1 MVKIKKQ
8 IRKKLNFPPH
18 EISELRHA
26 LETVD
31 ESQLFH
37 VVSNIK
43 HWPFLRSDFYYWIK
57 VLDRFDEIL
66 EKIISK
72 HSLIRPDSHLV
83 RNDLPDDTAQ
93 LICAIL
99 DFTRLL
105 MENCINR
112 TIYSSIERLGAL
124 LCVPNNLILEKL
136 LRLLLQISQ
145 SGSFQQDIKTIIH
158 SLHPIL
164 EVLSQPWLNQ
174 KNLENLFENKKTP
187 NDCPAIHNELKLIFQ
202 KPYSSKQNKKLVMI
216 DFSFYRSASDVLKI
230 MNSKETESSDNITE
244 SIDDSS
250 KSHTETGFDVLETPK
265 AIRNPAVTPSR
276 KKNLSRSST
285 SKKLIS
291 RPNSVNPFDPS
302 FITEGLVSIEVP
314 LKNFK
319 GLNSTQILDSLANF
333 YKVPAQMQFS
343 LFHRIRVSLALS
355 PNNHSDLS
363 SLFKARIYL
372 SHTTSI
378 CHRLA
383 LSSSKEEF
391 KTLLSRNQDKISQN
405 LSELLKPESNVPLD
419 VQTAVVYALD
429 SFLDQSSEI
438 SNIYSALNVSANHGI
453 IMFILRKI
461 FNKSNPSSD
470 PNICY
475 PRDFR
480 NSVYNLL
487 ITLTENFKGV
497 RLLASSGIVSVL
509 VEALNFKDENYY
521 YDVFKSSRILN
532 CLLSSKIS
540 TFSSFIDENGLPT
553 LIDRID
559 HEVTRLSAIE
569 DSLSDIERSKFD
581 SSSPLIPN
589 YPSNFDNVFVR
600 PELVPS
606 SNVILLREIFK
617 MLSRLMLSNSN
628 QDRLRNLVEGSLPSS
643 LTKVFK
649 HQTSFGCNVY
659 GYSIDIMANM
669 IHNEPT
675 SLSVLQE
682 VGLPQIF
689 LDLVSKNIPFS
700 GDVIAAIP
708 NGIGALCLNEAGVEM
723 LNNSKLLDN
732 LFGVFTNVDFLKVLT
747 DSDVPGSLGIAM
759 DEFMRHFPNLKPQVL
774 DSMIS
779 SLKNLL
785 ELGKPNSAIAKVNP
799 GFSKLF
805 IGDSCSEK
813 KEHLCDI
820 YNMMVES
827 MSAFLESL
835 LEERSHNALFLEK
848 GGLEILLS
856 CIKSDLLNFNWPSS
870 KMSRSINGIIRSIS
884 RSKPEE
890 TFNAL
895 FDLFKDLLKSPS
907 YEFLL
912 EKALTDLDTLIN
924 PSNLDQETQESF
936 NQSLHLLSAVS
947 GILFFITDSLNNFNS
962 SVNRHNLNLHYTFC
976 TEENRVFVEKLTL
989 LFDLV
994 ISSEI
999 YIVDLSESSSTTPKL
1014 CAENHNSA
1022 ASADVILSLDNK
1034 FNKPYCQSNI
1044 AYLKDVLAKS
1054 SSNFTKFFQSFTK
1067 LLIPKKTTSLE
1078 ISKDIFETLRVISH
1092 FSVSG
1097 LNSVPSLIKSPRKL
1111 KYIRSIVEI
1120 SSMLLIK
1127 YNVRALIQVP
1137 FLAAF
1142 VLEGGIKSI
1151 SNLITYLIENGSD
1164 YIDLNNSKLDNN
1176 SSNCSDTTSINDKN
1190 IETADKFNEVLEMV
1204 FTVIRFL
1211 SSGSNIIEYPY
1222 LPNVKVFPQSKTPCI
1237 FIDSDNIIIPHVLIS
1252 EIMND
1257 VFPAIQSIW
1266 ESSKI
1271 VKYSPDVMESL
1282 IHVIKALIQGENEPL
1297 SKPVVSDIPSNLSRG
1312 DNHSQAHRLTESF
1325 YHEFYDTLIRP
1336 RGYNR
1341 NQSNLNA
1348 FEHEIYEEEEFS
1360 DENNAIEPRLSLP
1373 ELDPIQLEGRF
1384 IRHLDPRVSRPIIPN
1399 QSHVDSLLSMGF
1411 PLSAVNNALIRTFNS
1426 LDRAADYLVSHPE
1439 EVLSSQFVDT
1449 SNPHTASNIPDTEI
1463 SETVELSV
1471 ENDDYSPNIT
1481 SSESNSMSLDESRGH
1496 ESSNNI
1502 DISDIDTDAPSIPA
1516 VIQNDTLV
1524 DYIPVEANGVACNQA
1539 QDLNTDLTVDSNTTY
1554 PNDLIE
1560 MPNSATVP
1568 SEFCENNLISSNKPK
1583 EIDIDKNKSMTDN
1596 LFKDVKELR
1605 LRLVDSIPSIVT
1617 NILLDTSKFKFQM
1630 LSIISIF
1637 YKSKSKDKSTS
1648 ITKDLACL
1656 YSPLVQISE
1665 RLSQSEE
1672 LDEPSS
1678 KVLLTFSTFWA
1689 LIMNDPSLSAS
1700 FFDISIEVFDSL
1712 TKILSVVINSIMDA
1726 SPGNS
1731 TDIKPNA
1738 SNVTHNIPEWF
1749 TPAILCINLF
1759 IKTEDEILS
1768 PICNPSPLEK
1778 PKNEDSQKE
1787 KPENMIGKAS
1797 TSDGEHV
1804 ENYASSDTSNLYNT
1818 YDKPKKISK
1827 ASIDRK
1833 FVYNIAFNLIK
1844 ILDKSNIS
1852 VSHNTTNSILRLL
1865 MYFSRDKEFN
1875 EYIIKGKYLIQIL
1888 RVLKRLPDHDGIEN
1902 SPQKLTEDS
1911 IEKSLMSSSV
1921 HKSIL
1926 LQIKQERMLVT
1937 HIVRHVVET
1946 SSIIKGSMTSR
1957 ILSWLDDSQFRSP
1970 EVLSFLRGNSGA
1982 VLRDPIIFS
1991 DITAKHCSFLT
2002 PDSTK
2007 LSWRFLSPLKLED
2020 VAHFESM
2027 SSCLDS
2033 SHNGKNI
2040 ISLDIDKADVSTEK
2054 DSSTLESVKS
2064 NCEGKE
2070 IDASLPEKPFSATE
2084 SELLDHAEIPD
2095 EESIQNAR
2103 SIVTLIVEE
2112 ILSLR
2117 DNFHSNSSKISS
2129 FTPSIFSNANLFDTN
2144 LPKKLPQL
2152 NIYNGDLWFESS
2164 EITAYRCY
2172 LLQLFCELLMICP
2185 FAIDSVLTTRA
2196 NSENASNNLQPSKNN
2211 FNNLRSPLISHLVH
2225 DLIVRE
2231 ASINAALL
2239 TMAET
2244 NLKHSSDISVKS
2256 DTSPSLD
2263 LNSNVETNIVNNT
2276 LEKLSTES
2284 IPSTSPKNHSIEN
2297 KYKNLLMAKRLLCMS
2312 RSQLCLSQINWS
2324 KIALCLLCP
2333 SNTLNP
2339 LVVLSDSSNI
2349 LQKTHKKAE
2358 QLFEQFEK
2366 ENKEIL
2372 GAPEGPSS
2380 SVNSRS
2386 EQPSIIKKNLITEFN
2401 QNYESSVDRC
2411 RKLVLDHLCR
2421 AFKETLSCSRL
2432 SNPNN
2437 LPLTKKNL
2445 NAITVSIEITY
2456 SRLKS
2461 LSNLLNRLLNTKPSC
2476 NVHDLNDV
2484 HHKCIFTPEPSDK
2497 IGIMLLQRGMFDILN
2512 ATITSLD
2519 LNYSQSKPIFNS
2531 LLKPMSQLSE
2541 ISANLSKDDQLQ
2553 LISVDKSDKNFDLET
2568 NPNQSYDILSI
2579 DRVIFEAIDEDIP
2592 PDLYQNSALGLFH
2605 GDLQRPSGIYR
2616 ADAADGGS
2624 SSEDGFYS
2632 DHYDEDSS
2640 MSDFSESESE
2650 NSADD
2655 NEVAISRGDRYNYIP
2670 RLLNNAS
2677 HNQNN
2682 SGNTNQNASSDWV
2695 DITLQM
2701 DDNDDGSNDD
2711 GEDEDEMEDDEDDD
2725 HLTAE
2730 EIHDGMVDDDGFIEE
2745 LDDIIDSDVSI
2756 DSGSQMSADDDFD
2769 SDLEY
2774 NEELV
2779 LDVLE
2784 NLDSEFNFES
2794 GPMYNEEDEFS
2805 HNTRRDITNHNNYLD
2820 NSFTDL
2826 PSSGAQRSE
2835 IGGSNHIDESLVS
2848 TTGNA
2853 PSSLEISSLDV
2864 PTENDLQHTDS
2875 NSEISLN
2882 SLNFGDPSA
2891 QHQSYNP
2898 DIEETIEN
2906 GITNIPSNSHTNRN
2920 ASIVNSSG
2928 LNPQPGNI
2936 SNNSLSSE
2944 AQIIVRDIS
2953 LPSSDSIR
2961 TRPSTSSRVPN
2972 TNLPAFSAS
2981 IRRLNPPAVVPRMST
2996 VDLFSSFMNRSG
3008 ILGNEARDG
3017 ASVSRALVS
3026 RPLFR
3031 NSRFS
3036 AYAESESEFDDA
3048 DDNEIDYGDDGDVE
3062 NEDIQEVVEDY
3073 HSGSDYSD
3081 SIVDFLDNPVTLQNR
3096 NNVFS
3101 ISGNANTPL
3110 NNLETSLTDI
3120 INVFVSGQSSNNR
3133 RHGMSANSIYGS
3145 INDLS
3150 HPLFNRSNEPR
3161 SLCNRS
3167 FEDFLISPNNVR
3179 SLNLSSQSADRLN
3192 LNPQPSRLY
3201 PNENIVDISHNHTNS
3216 SFLDHSITPTVPM
3229 PSSAVN
3235 SIISATDPPSPNS
3248 DIAMTAQPINLNTST
3263 LIASRNSHDNLFNN
3277 RDLSGLTQN
3286 HLDQPLSFDSNSTP
3300 TSLDTSTDNISGFS
3314 GAFNTSS
3321 SNCSDI
3327 KPLNGNDYKDHFIK
3341 LKSQLCSVI
3350 IASAATNVN
3359 PLMSFYDRWQQ
3370 ESRIWNDRLVNEKTL
3385 KYGHSLM
3392 SRLSDDSEKQLSYRN
3407 RISAAKNSILKTANK
3422 SSTITKNLDTKLD
3435 LDSSSVGLVE
3445 ATRLNLENL
3454 DSLGDRTS
3462 SISENVDEDAEVSIS
3477 CVPDSSAEIIEPLIH
3492 DTSNVISATQNESV
3506 SLLPE
3511 DIHRPNFTME
3521 QEASQGIS
3529 LETTSSHVTGI
3540 ELVENA
3546 SISSETQPLSGQAT
3560 NNLNAS
3566 STNAELDSQ
3575 ISQPPNQSV
3584 AGSENIDDLTRS
3596 IPENSELTNT
3606 QNPPDPIFIQID
3618 GRMVDVT
3625 NLGIDYEFLNAIPN
3639 DMRRDVI
3646 LQRMGE
3652 LELNDRTD
3660 VHPTHTSNSSDE
3672 PDLVSREFLEA
3683 LPIDIRQEV
3692 IQQQQLLRRIHERQ
3706 ERINSSRARNHLT
3719 TDNNSDSDASPNPD
3733 LLETPT
3739 PLPPSNLADSRGI
3752 SSITNIETEQ
3762 ADNISNTLPT
3772 QSSSISQG
3780 ISRSLPTGSSVT
3792 ESKEF
3797 IAYKESFLT
3806 KNAVQLLSPAELSR
3820 LVKLVFLPKGNISD
3834 KLLGQV
3840 IFNLCKNINS
3850 RGDFISV
3857 LLKVLSENCSSLKRV
3872 EETISNYCLDNA
3884 SKNSI
3889 TLPSTKLLN
3898 SQINDDSHYSQP
3910 IPSSSIEKPISEKSI
3925 SANEKHPYQNETPFP
3940 YQPTS
3945 IVQNFPLSR
3954 LKTDV
3959 APYFPAIC
3967 CLEALIKLAQSVPG
3981 ATLSFLVESSLPD
3994 TKNIFASKDNF
4005 DISSSNNKNILLSL
4019 AEDRLLINHSNP
4031 NSGVLNHVQNSENFL
4046 PCPLVILLRLLENP
4060 MFYGT
4065 NSSVTELLM
4074 QLLAAISK
4082 PLSAFVR
4089 RKLAIFTLTGKE
4101 TSPLPSIS
4109 GQPIVTNDTQTDSA
4123 PQNIGFDNQ
4132 PSSSN
4137 TKLDL
4142 PSKATD
4148 IISDDLQK
4156 SKSTFRPPKIPEY
4169 ELRLIS
4175 NVLVAG
4181 ECTSKTFQYTLSL
4194 IQHLLNLEGSLY
4206 VIMDSLKK
4214 SAFNLAED
4222 LCVDLQ
4228 NLITLLE
4235 KIDYASNLKR
4245 NSPNLDE
4252 SKTVNAAADFSGDI
4266 NMVDVEKN
4274 LSKENISELTDEL
4287 QTLTINQFSSASSCQ
4302 SKILRLLKAFDYII
4316 THTSKKAD
4324 PDFTPRESPYLAL
4337 IKNQIKYIRKLELEI
4352 WKSDYFIKLWDLLSV
4367 CLTYSQKLSSLS
4379 HISTV
4384 LLPITE
4390 AFMVVSKP
4398 LVKPSLSKLE
4408 KTANKS
4414 SSNSSLKSFL
4424 SSSDGSVTDSFFVSF
4439 TDMHKKILNSLVRNT
4454 PGLLSGSF
4462 SLLVHNPRVLDFDN
4476 KRSYVYQKL
4485 SSIIANNS
4493 RNNTRTLNLNVRRQ
4507 YVFEDSF
4514 HQFAGKSGNEI
4525 RGGKLN
4531 VKFHDEEG
4539 VDVGGVTREWFQVLS
4554 RQMFNPDY
4562 ALFLPSASDRITYQP
4577 NPQSWAN
4584 PDHLFY
4590 FKFVGR
4596 IIGKAICDQ
4605 RLLDAYFTRSFYK
4618 HMLGKP
4624 VDYKD
4629 LEALDP
4635 EYSKSLQWILDNDI
4649 TDVVDETFSVELDD
4663 FGQRRVIELLP
4674 NGSQIQVTE
4683 ENKAEY
4689 VKLVAEQRLSLA
4701 IKDQIKSFLDGFHEL
4716 VPKDLIQIMN
4726 EQEIELLISGM
4737 PDIDVDDWRNNT
4749 EYQGGYSPA
4758 SPQIIWF
4765 WRTVRSFDQEER
4777 AKLLQFVTGTS
4788 KVPLE
4793 GFSKLQG
4800 SGGIQKFQI
4809 HRDFSS
4815 AARLPSAHT
4824 CFNQLDLPLYDSYET
4839 LRSQLLLAISECTTG
4854 FGFS

>member
-1 MVKIKKQ
+1 
-8 IRKKLNFPPH
+8 
-18 EISELRHA
+18 
-26 LETVD
+26 
-31 ESQLFH
+31 
-37 VVSNIK
+37 
-43 HWPFLRSDFYYWIK
+43 
-57 VLDRFDEIL
+57 
-66 EKIISK
+66 
-72 HSLIRPDSHLV
+72 
-83 RNDLPDDTAQ
+83 
-93 LICAIL
+93 
-99 DFTRLL
+99 
-105 MENCINR
+105 
-112 TIYSSIERLGAL
+112 
-124 LCVPNNLILEKL
+124 
-136 LRLLLQISQ
+136 
-145 SGSFQQDIKTIIH
+145 
-158 SLHPIL
+158 
-164 EVLSQPWLNQ
+164 
-174 KNLENLFENKKTP
+174 
-187 NDCPAIHNELKLIFQ
+187 
-202 KPYSSKQNKKLVMI
+202 MI

-230 MNSKETESSDNITE
+230 MNSTETESSDNITT

-250 KSHTETGFDVLETPK
+250 KSHAEVGFDVVDTPK
-265 AIRNPAVTPSR
+265 AIRTPAVTPSR
-276 KKNLSRSST
+276 KKNLGRSST
-285 SKKLIS
+285 SKKLSS
-291 RPNSVNPFDPS
+291 RQNSVNPFDPS

-355 PNNHSDLS
+355 PNNHSDLN
-363 SLFKARIYL
+363 SLFKARMYATAI
-372 SHTTSI
+372 I
-378 CHRLA
+378 A

-470 PNICY
+470 PNLCF

-532 CLLSSKIS
+532 CLLSSKNS

-553 LIDRID
+553 LISRID
-559 HEVTRLSAIE
+559 HEVSRLSAIE
-569 DSLSDIERSKFD
+569 DSLSDIERSKYD
-581 SSSPLIPN
+581 STSPLIPN
-589 YPSNFDNVFVR
+589 YPSNFENVFVR

-617 MLSRLMLSNSN
+617 MLSRLLLSNSN

-689 LDLVSKNIPFS
+689 MSLVSKNIPFS

-732 LFGVFTNVDFLKVLT
+732 LFGVFTNADFLKVLT

-774 DSMIS
+774 DSILS
-779 SLKNLL
+779 SLKKLL
-785 ELGKPNSAIAKVNP
+785 ELGKPNSVIAKVNP

-805 IGDSCSEK
+805 IGDSCFEK
-813 KEHLCDI
+813 KEYLCDI

-827 MSAFLESL
+827 MSTFLESL

-890 TFNAL
+890 TFIAL
-895 FDLFKDLLKSPS
+895 FDLLKDLLGSPS

-912 EKALTDLDTLIN
+912 EKALTDLEVLIN
-924 PSNLDQETQESF
+924 PSNLDQKTQESI

-976 TEENRVFVEKLTL
+976 TDENRVLVEKLTL

-999 YIVDLSESSSTTPKL
+999 YIVDLSESSANTPKL
-1014 CAENHNSA
+1014 STENNNATSR
-1022 ASADVILSLDNK
+1022 ADEILSIDNK
-1034 FNKPYCQSNI
+1034 HDKPYCQSNI
-1044 AYLKDVLAKS
+1044 AYLKDVLTKS

-1078 ISKDIFETLRVISH
+1078 ISKDIFETLKVISR
-1092 FSVSG
+1092 FTVCG
-1097 LNSVPSLIKSPRKL
+1097 LNSVPSIKNSPKKL

-1142 VLEGGIKSI
+1142 VLEGGIKSF

-1164 YIDLNNSKLDNN
+1164 YIDLNNTKLDNN
-1176 SSNCSDTTSINDKN
+1176 SSNCSDSTSINDKD
-1190 IETADKFNEVLEMV
+1190 IETADKFNEVLEMI

-1222 LPNVKVFPQSKTPCI
+1222 LPNVKVFSQSKSPCI

-1266 ESSKI
+1266 ESTKI
-1271 VKYSPDVMESL
+1271 VKYSPEVMESL

-1312 DNHSQAHRLTESF
+1312 DNRSHAHRLTESF
-1325 YHEFYDTLIRP
+1325 YHDFYDTLIRP

-1348 FEHEIYEEEEFS
+1348 FEHEIYEEEGFS
-1360 DENNAIEPRLSLP
+1360 DENSAIEPRLNLP
-1373 ELDPIQLEGRF
+1373 ELDPVQLEGRF
-1384 IRHLDPRVSRPIIPN
+1384 IRHLDTRVPRPIIPN

-1411 PLSAVNNALIRTFNS
+1411 PLNAVNNALIRTFNS

-1449 SNPHTASNIPDTEI
+1449 SNPSTASDIPETEL
-1463 SETVELSV
+1463 SETVERPV

-1481 SSESNSMSLDESRGH
+1481 SSDSNAMSLDESRDH

-1502 DISDIDTDAPSIPA
+1502 DMSDFDAGASSIPT
-1516 VIQNDTLV
+1516 VIQNDTVV
-1524 DYIPVEANGVACNQA
+1524 DSIPAQANEVAFNQA
-1539 QDLNTDLTVDSNTTY
+1539 LDLETSLTVDSNTTNS
-1554 PNDLIE
+1554 NDLIGIS
-1560 MPNSATVP
+1560 NSATVHGEP
-1568 SEFCENNLISSNKPK
+1568 CDNNLISSNKPK
-1583 EIDIDKNKSMTDN
+1583 EIDIDKNKSLTDK
-1596 LFKDVKELR
+1596 LFKGVKELR
-1605 LRLVDSIPSIVT
+1605 LRLVDSIPSVVT
-1617 NILLDTSKFKFQM
+1617 NILSDTSKFKFQM

-1665 RLSQSEE
+1665 RLPKSKE

-1689 LIMNDPSLSAS
+1689 LIMNDPSLSTS
-1700 FFDISIEVFDSL
+1700 FFDISTEVFNSL
-1712 TKILSVVINSIMDA
+1712 INILSVVINSIMDA
-1726 SPGNS
+1726 SPGDS
-1731 TDIKPNA
+1731 TDIKPNTTDLA
-1738 SNVTHNIPEWF
+1738 RNIPEWF
-1749 TPAILCINLF
+1749 TPAILCINLY
-1759 IKTEDEILS
+1759 IKTEDDMLS
-1768 PICNPSPLEK
+1768 PKCNLSPVEK
-1778 PKNEDSQKE
+1778 FKADDSQKE
-1787 KPENMIGKAS
+1787 KLENIIEKAS
-1797 TSDGEHV
+1797 TSDGESV
-1804 ENYASSDTSNLYNT
+1804 KNSVSSDTSNLNNT

-1827 ASIDRK
+1827 ASIDRNSA
-1833 FVYNIAFNLIK
+1833 YNIAFNLIK
-1844 ILDKSNIS
+1844 ILDKPNIS

-1902 SPQKLTEDS
+1902 SSKKLTEDS

-2020 VAHFESM
+2020 VEYFESM
-2027 SSCLDS
+2027 SSKLNPALNEK
-2033 SHNGKNI
+2033 NGIN
-2040 ISLDIDKADVSTEK
+2040 LDIDKADVSNEN
-2054 DSSTLESVKS
+2054 DSSTLDSAKS

-2070 IDASLPEKPFSATE
+2070 VDATLPEKPVSATE

-2103 SIVTLIVEE
+2103 SIVALIVEE

-2117 DNFHSNSSKISS
+2117 DNFHSNSSQISS
-2129 FTPSIFSNANLFDTN
+2129 FTPSIFSSANLFDNN

-2152 NIYNGDLWFESS
+2152 NIYNGDLWFENS

-2185 FAIDSVLTTRA
+2185 FAIDAVLTTRA
-2196 NSENASNNLQPSKNN
+2196 NSENASNNLQSSKNN
-2211 FNNLRSPLISHLVH
+2211 LNSLRSPLISHLVH
-2225 DLIVRE
+2225 DLVVRE

-2244 NLKHSSDISVKS
+2244 NLKHSSDISIKS
-2256 DTSPSLD
+2256 DNSPSLD
-2263 LNSNVETNIVNNT
+2263 SNSNVESNVDNNT
-2276 LEKLSTES
+2276 LEILSTES
-2284 IPSTSPKNHSIEN
+2284 ITSTTPNIHNVEN
-2297 KYKNLLMAKRLLCMS
+2297 RYKNLLMAKRLLCMS

-2372 GAPEGPSS
+2372 GAPVGSSSLANARSEKPSS
-2380 SVNSRS
+2380 
-2386 EQPSIIKKNLITEFN
+2386 IKKNLISEFN
-2401 QNYESSVDRC
+2401 TSYESSVDRC

-2432 SNPNN
+2432 SNPSN
-2437 LPLTKKNL
+2437 LPLNKKNL
-2445 NAITVSIEITY
+2445 NTITVSIEITY

-2461 LSNLLNRLLNTKPSC
+2461 LSNLLNRLLNTKPYC
-2476 NVHDLNDV
+2476 NVHDLHDV

-2497 IGIMLLQRGMFDILN
+2497 VGIMLLQRGMFDILN

-2553 LISVDKSDKNFDLET
+2553 LISVDKSDKSFDLEN

-2650 NSADD
+2650 NSAND
-2655 NEVAISRGDRYNYIP
+2655 NEVAISRSDRYNYIP

-2682 SGNTNQNASSDWV
+2682 SGSANQNGSSDWV

-2711 GEDEDEMEDDEDDD
+2711 GEDDDEMEDDEDDD

-2730 EIHDGMVDDDGFIEE
+2730 VIHDGMVDDDGFIEE

-2756 DSGSQMSADDDFD
+2756 DSGSQISADDDFD

-2774 NEELV
+2774 NEDLV

-2784 NLDSEFNFES
+2784 NLDNEFSFEAD
-2794 GPMYNEEDEFS
+2794 PMYNEEEFS
-2805 HNTRRDITNHNNYLD
+2805 RNTRRDITNHNNYLA
-2820 NSFTDL
+2820 NSSTDL
-2826 PSSGAQRSE
+2826 PASSVQRSE
-2835 IGGSNHIDESLVS
+2835 VSSSNHRDESRAS
-2848 TTGNA
+2848 TSGNV
-2853 PSSLEISSLDV
+2853 PSSLEIASLDV
-2864 PTENDLQHTDS
+2864 PTENNLQHTDS

-2891 QHQSYNP
+2891 QPQNYNP
-2898 DIEETIEN
+2898 GIEETIEI
-2906 GITNIPSNSHTNRN
+2906 GSTSSPPNSHTNRN
-2920 ASIVNSSG
+2920 SSSENSSD
-2928 LNPQPGNI
+2928 LNIRPGNI
-2936 SNNSLSSE
+2936 ASNSLSSE
-2944 AQIIVRDIS
+2944 NQIIIGDIN
-2953 LPSSDSIR
+2953 LPNSDSLR
-2961 TRPSTSSRVPN
+2961 TRTSTSTRVPN
-2972 TNLPAFSAS
+2972 INLPEFSAS
-2981 IRRLNPPAVVPRMST
+2981 IHSLNSPAADSRMNT
-2996 VDLFSSFMNRSG
+2996 IELFNSFMNRSG
-3008 ILGNEARDG
+3008 ILGNEARDLSG
-3017 ASVSRALVS
+3017 SRALGS

-3048 DDNEIDYGDDGDVE
+3048 DDNEINYDDDGDVE

-3081 SIVDFLDNPVTLQNR
+3081 SIVDFLDNPITLQNR

-3120 INVFVSGQSSNNR
+3120 INVFVSGQSSSNR
-3133 RHGMSANSIYGS
+3133 RHGLSANGIYGS

-3150 HPLFNRSNEPR
+3150 HPIFNRSNEPR
-3161 SLCNRS
+3161 SLNNRN
-3167 FEDFLISPNNVR
+3167 FEDFLISPNDITP
-3179 SLNLSSQSADRLN
+3179 LNTSSQSADRLN
-3192 LNPQPSRLY
+3192 LNPQPSRPY
-3201 PNENIVDISHNHTNS
+3201 PNENIVDISHDDTNR
-3216 SFLDHSITPTVPM
+3216 SFLNRSINPTVPM
-3229 PSSAVN
+3229 SSSAVN
-3235 SIISATDPPSPNS
+3235 LTLSVTDPLSPNS
-3248 DIAMTAQPINLNTST
+3248 DSAMTTHPNNLNSSTPITSG
-3263 LIASRNSHDNLFNN
+3263 NSNDNLFNS
-3277 RDLSGLTQN
+3277 RDSSVLTQN
-3286 HLDQPLSFDSNSTP
+3286 HLDQPLNFDTNSTP
-3300 TSLDTSTDNISGFS
+3300 FSLDTSTDNISGFS
-3314 GAFNTSS
+3314 AAFNTSS
-3321 SNCSDI
+3321 SNRSDTNT
-3327 KPLNGNDYKDHFIK
+3327 LNDNHYKDHFIK

-3370 ESRIWNDRLVNEKTL
+3370 ESRIWNDRLVNDKTL

-3407 RISAAKNSILKTANK
+3407 RITAAKNSILKVTNK
-3422 SSTITKNLDTKLD
+3422 KDPKTINLDTKID

-3454 DSLGDRTS
+3454 DSLGERTS
-3462 SISENVDEDAEVSIS
+3462 SISENANQDAEISIS
-3477 CVPDSSAEIIEPLIH
+3477 CVPDSSVEMIEPHLIL
-3492 DTSNVISATQNESV
+3492 DTSNSISATQNENV
-3506 SLLPE
+3506 SLLSE
-3511 DIHRPNFTME
+3511 DLHRPNFAMD
-3521 QEASQGIS
+3521 QEASQEVS
-3529 LETTSSHVTGI
+3529 LIATASHDTGI
-3540 ELVENA
+3540 GLVENA

-3560 NNLNAS
+3560 NNSDAS
-3566 STNAELDSQ
+3566 STNAEPDSQ
-3575 ISQPPNQSV
+3575 ISQPPDQSV
-3584 AGSENIDDLTRS
+3584 ADSGNIDDSTPN
-3596 IPENSELTNT
+3596 IPENSDLTST

-3625 NLGIDYEFLNAIPN
+3625 NLGIDFEFLNAIPD

-3652 LELNDRTD
+3652 LELNDRTNAL
-3660 VHPTHTSNSSDE
+3660 PTHSSNPSDE

-3706 ERINSSRARNHLT
+3706 ERINSSRARNHLS
-3719 TDNNSDSDASPNPD
+3719 TDNNSNSDASPNPD
-3733 LLETPT
+3733 LLEIPT
-3739 PLPPSNLADSRGI
+3739 PLPPSNVVNSRGI
-3752 SSITNIETEQ
+3752 SSITNIDTEQ
-3762 ADNISNTLPT
+3762 AENISFTVPI
-3772 QSSSISQG
+3772 QSPSTSQG
-3780 ISRSLPTGSSVT
+3780 ISRSLPSGSPVT

-3806 KNAVQLLSPAELSR
+3806 KNAVQLLSPAELSH

-3889 TLPSTKLLN
+3889 TSPSTKLLY
-3898 SQINDDSHYSQP
+3898 SQVGDDSHNSQL
-3910 IPSSSIEKPISEKSI
+3910 IHSPSVENPISEKST
-3925 SANEKHPYQNETPFP
+3925 SANEKHPSQNETPFP
-3940 YQPTS
+3940 YQPIS

-3994 TKNIFASKDNF
+3994 TKNPFSSKDKF
-4005 DISSSNNKNILLSL
+4005 DPSPSNSL
-4019 AEDRLLINHSNP
+4019 NVSFSLVEDKLPVNHSDP
-4031 NSGVLNHVQNSENFL
+4031 NSGVLSHDQNSEIFL

-4074 QLLAAISK
+4074 QLLAVISK

-4089 RKLAIFTLTGKE
+4089 RKLAILSLTGKE

-4109 GQPIVTNDTQTDSA
+4109 GQPIVTNDTQTVSA
-4123 PQNIGFDNQ
+4123 PQNIDLDNQ

-4137 TKLDL
+4137 TPLDL
-4142 PSKATD
+4142 PSKATE
-4148 IISDDLQK
+4148 IISDDVQK
-4156 SKSTFRPPKIPEY
+4156 SKSAFRPPKIPEY

-4214 SAFNLAED
+4214 SAFNLAEN
-4222 LCVDLQ
+4222 LCNDLQ

-4235 KIDYASNLKR
+4235 KIDHASSHKPD
-4245 NSPNLDE
+4245 SPNLDE
-4252 SKTVNAAADFSGDI
+4252 SKTVNVAVDFSGDI

-4274 LSKENISELTDEL
+4274 LSKEKISDLTDEL

-4324 PDFTPRESPYLAL
+4324 PDYTPRESPYLGL

-4408 KTANKS
+4408 KTAHKS

-4439 TDMHKKILNSLVRNT
+4439 TDTHKKILNSLVRST

-4749 EYQGGYSPA
+4749 EYQGGYSPS